1 VRRGAATAE
10 SARNFRWHA
19 AAIHANFHAHM
30 KSLRITS
37 LAFLL
42 VAATGLSH
50 AADSTKSSAKA
61 DKKSAAKSDDS
72 GLPDPVAV
80 VEGVKIKR
88 AELEK
93 EFTSA
98 LASAGKSATELTKE
112 QKQQGYRAILQDII
126 IDRLL
131 RKRSADLKVNEEEVN
146 KNIEQLKAQFPSED
160 KLNEELK
167 KSGQTLDGVKENI
180 RTSMRQQQW
189 IEARIAGKTDVS
201 DAEVKAFYDEHPESF
216 KQPEMVRAS
225 HILIMVPQDAKPE
238 VVAEKKKLIDAAAA
252 RVAKGED
259 FNKVASE
266 VSEDPSAKQNG
277 GDLNFFAKGQMVPE
291 FSDAAFKLEKG
302 KVSDPVKTQ
311 YGFHIIKV
319 TDKKDAKTVT
329 FDEAKEKITGYLKEQ
344 KKRAAVNELIASVR
358 EKADVKVNLPALEK
372 PAPDKALQ
380 P

>member
-1 VRRGAATAE
+1 
-10 SARNFRWHA
+10 
-19 AAIHANFHAHM
+19 M
-30 KSLRITS
+30 KSLRIFS
-37 LAFLL
+37 LTLLL
-42 VAATGLSH
+42 VAATGISH
-50 AADSTKSSAKA
+50 AADSKKSSAKS
-61 DKKSAAKSDDS
+61 DKKAASKTDDS
-72 GLPDPVAV
+72 VSLPDPVAV
-80 VEGVKIKR
+80 VEGVDIKK
-88 AELEK
+88 ADLEK
-93 EFTSA
+93 EFANA
-98 LASAGKSATELTKE
+98 LASAGKPASELTKE

-131 RKRSADLKVNEEEVN
+131 RKRSADLKVNEEEVE
-146 KNIEQLKAQFPSED
+146 KNITQLKAQFPSED
-160 KLNEELK
+160 KLKEELK

-189 IEARIAGKTDVS
+189 IEARIAGQADVS
-201 DAEVKAFYDEHPESF
+201 DADVKAFYDQHPEAF

-238 VVAEKKKLIDAAAA
+238 VVAAKKKQIEAAAA

-302 KVSDPVKTQ
+302 KVSEPVKTQ

-319 TDKKDAKTVT
+319 TDKKDPQTVA

-358 EKADVKVNLPALEK
+358 AKADVKVNLPPLEK
-372 PAPDKALQ
+372 PAVDKTLQ

>member
-1 VRRGAATAE
+1 
-10 SARNFRWHA
+10 
-19 AAIHANFHAHM
+19 
-30 KSLRITS
+30 
-37 LAFLL
+37 
-42 VAATGLSH
+42 
-50 AADSTKSSAKA
+50 
-61 DKKSAAKSDDS
+61 
-72 GLPDPVAV
+72 
-80 VEGVKIKR
+80 
-88 AELEK
+88 
-93 EFTSA
+93 
-98 LASAGKSATELTKE
+98 
-112 QKQQGYRAILQDII
+112 
-126 IDRLL
+126 
-131 RKRSADLKVNEEEVN
+131 
-146 KNIEQLKAQFPSED
+146 
-160 KLNEELK
+160 
-167 KSGQTLDGVKENI
+167 
-180 RTSMRQQQW
+180 MRQQQW
-189 IEARIAGKTDVS
+189 IEARIAGQTDVS
-201 DAEVKAFYDEHPESF
+201 DADVKAFYDQHPESF

-344 KKRAAVNELIASVR
+344 KKRTAVNDLIASVR
-358 EKADVKVNLPALEK
+358 EKADVKVNLPPLEK

>member
-1 VRRGAATAE
+1 
-10 SARNFRWHA
+10 
-19 AAIHANFHAHM
+19 M

-42 VAATGLSH
+42 VAATGFTH
-50 AADSTKSSAKA
+50 AADSTKDSAKA
-61 DKKSAAKSDDS
+61 DKKSAAKADDS

-93 EFTSA
+93 EFTGA
-98 LASAGKSATELTKE
+98 LASAGKSATDLTKE

-189 IEARIAGKTDVS
+189 IEARIAGQTDVS
-201 DAEVKAFYDEHPESF
+201 DADVKAFYDQHPESF
-216 KQPEMVRAS
+216 KQPEMVRAGGRRGKEKAHRRRRRARREGRGFQQGRLRS
-225 HILIMVPQDAKPE
+225 FRGSEREAEWRRPQFLRQGADG
-238 VVAEKKKLIDAAAA
+238 A
-252 RVAKGED
+252 RVFRRRVQARKGQGQRPGED
-259 FNKVASE
+259 AVRI
-266 VSEDPSAKQNG
+266 PHHQG
-277 GDLNFFAKGQMVPE
+277 
-291 FSDAAFKLEKG
+291 
-302 KVSDPVKTQ
+302 
-311 YGFHIIKV
+311 HR
-319 TDKKDAKTVT
+319 
-329 FDEAKEKITGYLKEQ
+329 Q
-344 KKRAAVNELIASVR
+344 KRR
-358 EKADVKVNLPALEK
+358 
-372 PAPDKALQ
+372 
-380 P
+380 